1 MKWLKLILCI
11 ALPLLVGAL
20 SGIATAQGVSGWNQT
35 AIKPSFNPPNY
46 VFAPVWTLLYTL
58 MGISFFILLNEPNGK
73 WKTIGI
79 ALFLFQ
85 LTLNF
90 WWSFLFFKFQALGWA
105 LVEIIILWLS
115 IAAMIF
121 SMYKTKPIIGY
132 LQIPYICWVSFATVL
147 NLSLWWLNKT

>member
-20 SGIATAQGVSGWNQT
+20 SGIATAEGVSGWYQT

-58 MGISFFILLNEPNGK
+58 MGISFFLLLNEANGK

-85 LTLNF
+85 LALNF
-90 WWSFLFFKFQALGWA
+90 WWSFLFFKFQALGWS
-105 LVEIIILWLS
+105 LVEIIVLWLS

-121 SMYKTKPIIGY
+121 SMYKSKPIIGY
-132 LQIPYICWVSFATVL
+132 LQIPYICWVSFATIL
-147 NLSLWWLNKT
+147 NLSLWWLNKP